1 MNLKDFIIK
10 FRKIIVY
17 KFLTFLMFN
26 ITFFLIIFFINLKI
40 TSKRSKEIATQNIKY
55 SYYLLKKNYK
65 KLLEHISFFAVLDSK
80 KELKFVMQ
88 QNDNIHALVILDKK
102 GNIKKFYKFKKGLY
116 NLKSLEEYLPIL
128 KNYKKKINKSNFLV
142 TPLYPNFLGYQNSFL
157 IGFPYYKEN
166 KQEGYLFAIVDTSFT
181 GLLKDIY
188 LLLFSKSDKIS
199 FIKYKISYDY
209 FDKPG
214 IKGINISYKIDEDIL
229 LNHVFHK
236 TLNILFGIIL
246 VYIMIIL
253 MDFYFAYN
261 NVYKDYKNLLF
272 FLNKGSFQCNNLNLY
287 FTKEICKKVSQIY
300 SNLTSKNEKINL
312 FLSVFDL
319 IKENKDIKT
328 ILKDISSL
336 LKLFVS
342 CQDIIIY
349 IFDTERKITMFSGN
363 NKITIKEDT
372 LDKIRKKFKD
382 TNIVQEDENIYVRY
396 FLKPFEIFYIFT
408 NCKDSNS
415 VYNLKDF
422 IDIINLAIITA
433 LKFYLN
439 SIQDPLTKAFNRQKL
454 EYDLLEYLKLYKRHK
469 DTFSIIM
476 IDIDHLKNIN
486 EIYGYDA
493 GDAVLKSLVKTIKGL
508 LRKGDIIYR
517 YSGEEFI
524 ILLPKTSLKEA
535 VKVAE
540 KLREKLMY
548 IRVPYQNKIITFPIS
563 FGVTQVKDSDSLDTL
578 LKRAYKA
585 LCKAKTKGGNRVEY
599 EF

>member
-1 MNLKDFIIK
+1 
-10 FRKIIVY
+10 
-17 KFLTFLMFN
+17 
-26 ITFFLIIFFINLKI
+26 
-40 TSKRSKEIATQNIKY
+40 
-55 SYYLLKKNYK
+55 
-65 KLLEHISFFAVLDSK
+65 
-80 KELKFVMQ
+80 
-88 QNDNIHALVILDKK
+88 
-102 GNIKKFYKFKKGLY
+102 
-116 NLKSLEEYLPIL
+116 
-128 KNYKKKINKSNFLV
+128 
-142 TPLYPNFLGYQNSFL
+142 
-157 IGFPYYKEN
+157 
-166 KQEGYLFAIVDTSFT
+166 
-181 GLLKDIY
+181 
-188 LLLFSKSDKIS
+188 
-199 FIKYKISYDY
+199 
-209 FDKPG
+209 
-214 IKGINISYKIDEDIL
+214 
-229 LNHVFHK
+229 
-236 TLNILFGIIL
+236 
-246 VYIMIIL
+246 

-336 LKLFVS
+336 LKLFVP

-408 NCKDSNS
+408 NCKNSNS

-486 EIYGYDA
+486 ETYGYDA
-493 GDAVLKSLVKTIKGL
+493 GDRVLKSLVKTIKGL

-585 LCKAKTKGGNRVEY
+585 LLKAKTKGGNRVKY